1 MGLHVFEHI
10 SQAMSQGFAPYDK
23 TDDGYLLVVREDR
36 RWDGLRVRGLA
47 LVRPGGY

>member
-1 MGLHVFEHI
+1 MGLHIFEFLE
-10 SQAMSQGFAPYDK
+10 QAMRQGFAPYDK
-23 TDDGYLLVVREDR
+23 TEDGYLLVVRDDL